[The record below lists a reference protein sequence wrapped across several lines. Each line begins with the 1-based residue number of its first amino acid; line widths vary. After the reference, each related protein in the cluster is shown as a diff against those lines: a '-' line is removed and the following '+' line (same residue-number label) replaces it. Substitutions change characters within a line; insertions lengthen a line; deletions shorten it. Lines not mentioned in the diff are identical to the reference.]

1 MPFTGAQLVTR
12 IAIEGDDEAA
22 KKVRGYGQ
30 VVDESR
36 SKSDRAGISIGG
48 MFKQAL
54 SFAGGQMIFTGLG
67 FLKDQLGGIF
77 TESMDAQAGLADTVN
92 VLKSTHDASHMTA
105 QAVLDLADKYS
116 HLTKFSDDTVQSSEN
131 MLLTFTNI
139 GKNVFP
145 QATVATLDLAQK
157 MGGDTKNAA
166 IQLGK
171 ALNDPLTGITAL
183 TRVGVT
189 FTQGQKDSIA
199 AMMKHGD
206 IASAQKVIL
215 AELSKEF
222 GGTAVAAGKTF
233 GGQLAIVGQRLD
245 DVKQAIGDRL
255 LPIATQFLNF
265 LNEKGIPI
273 LSRLSDWIIKQ
284 ALPNFLNFTNWII
297 NQALPYLQNL
307 ANTVAHNLLPPLQD
321 LAGNVVGLAK
331 QFGEWLVNS
340 DLLARAIGLVSS
352 VLGTL
357 VSWVSDRSEEH
368 TSELQSHSDIVCRL
382 LLEKKK

>member
-1 MPFTGAQLVTR
+1 MEA
-12 IAIEGDDEAA
+12 EG
-22 KKVRGYGQ
+22 
-30 VVDESR
+30 
-36 SKSDRAGISIGG
+36 
-48 MFKQAL
+48 
-54 SFAGGQMIFTGLG
+54 GLG
-67 FLKDQLGGIF
+67 DN
-77 TESMDAQAGLADTVN
+77 VN
-92 VLKSTHDASHMTA
+92 VLKTTHDVSGMTA

-131 MLLTFTNI
+131 MLLTFTHI

-171 ALNDPLTGITAL
+171 ALNDPITGITAL
-183 TRVGVT
+183 TRVGGT

-233 GGQLAIVGQRLD
+233 GGQLAIAGQRLD
-245 DVKQAIGDRL
+245 DAKQAIGDGL

-265 LNEKGIPI
+265 LNDNAMPI
-273 LSRLSDWIIKQ
+273 LSRLSD
-284 ALPNFLNFTNWII
+284 
-297 NQALPYLQNL
+297 
-307 ANTVAHNLLPPLQD
+307 
-321 LAGNVVGLAK
+321 
-331 QFGEWLVNS
+331 
-340 DLLARAIGLVSS
+340 
-352 VLGTL
+352 
-357 VSWVSDRSEEH
+357 
-368 TSELQSHSDIVCRL
+368 
-382 LLEKKK
+382 